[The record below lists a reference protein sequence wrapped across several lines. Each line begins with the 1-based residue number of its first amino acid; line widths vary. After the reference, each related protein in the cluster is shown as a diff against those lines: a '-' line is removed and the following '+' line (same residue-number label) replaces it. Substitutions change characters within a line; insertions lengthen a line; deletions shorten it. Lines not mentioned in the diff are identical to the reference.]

1 MTIVMTDEIKEVLQN
16 CLQLL
21 TIGTFP
27 PEDVELKTNT
37 KKTIREMLT
46 LSLFL
51 AAAQCFLKRIG
62 QLLSCYTYL
71 SNIPDQ

>member
-37 KKTIREMLT
+37 KIYK
-46 LSLFL
+46 
-51 AAAQCFLKRIG
+51 G
-62 QLLSCYTYL
+62 
-71 SNIPDQ
+71 